1 MKQTITIS
9 SLHELRRF
17 KNEFVEVLDIVK
29 SANGKYVLFVDT
41 RRDNSPSQQSIFITK
56 AQFDAA
62 LSPAMRSGSPSAFS
76 PHIASGQFLP
86 FRLDSAYSAYQRAQ
100 ARADI
105 ENNRPGSALIR
116 NRQQYL
122 AVYGDSF
129 GLFPPGRMG
138 EFLNATTT
146 KALSKY
152 RG

>member
-9 SLHELRRF
+9 SLHELQRF
-17 KNEFVEVLDIVK
+17 KAEFVEVLDIVK

-41 RRDNSPSQQSIFITK
+41 RRDNSPGQQSIFITK

-100 ARADI
+100 ARAEITDSV
-105 ENNRPGSALIR
+105 PGSALIR

-122 AVYGDSF
+122 AVYGDQF
-129 GLFPPGRMG
+129 GLFPPGRMMG
-138 EFLNATTT
+138 DFLNAATTA
-146 KALSKY
+146 ALKL
-152 RG
+152 

>member
-1 MKQTITIS
+1 MRQTITIS
-9 SLHELRRF
+9 SLSELAQF
-17 KNEFVEVLDIVK
+17 KKELVEIIEIVK
-29 SANGKYVLFVDT
+29 GADGKYVLFVQT
-41 RRDNSPSQQSIFITK
+41 QRDNSPSQQSIFITR

-62 LSPAMRSGSPSAFS
+62 LSPAMRTGSPSAFS
-76 PHIASGQFLP
+76 SHIASGQFLP

-122 AVYGDSF
+122 AVYGNQF

-138 EFLNATTT
+138 DFLNAATTA
-146 KALSKY
+146 ALQ
-152 RG
+152 